1 VVTSVRSAVVP
12 APGRGTGCVPT
23 EGRVRTDIRLFEL
36 NSRYSEV
43 RRISYPMDP
52 MRRFQQD
59 TPEPISPMTH
69 GQLQRLAALLEWS
82 YGFQAADPAGDR
94 GPTRRAP
101 SAGALYPTECFL
113 ISCALGDWA
122 VYYYDFRAHVYY
134 RLARPDVESLALWL
148 EAGDGT
154 PVVVL
159 GSVLWRSAQRYGT
172 RCYLYCLLDAGNV
185 AGNLATAAGWH
196 GLQTT
201 PTRRS
206 LTLFHEQQ
214 LGMREGEGMLFSLR
228 VRDDDSV
235 CVPMPAQPTVL
246 PASDGHGLHIPRLS
260 PVFSRIRR
268 FHQRTVSSG
277 RPSSLAALPGAQCNF
292 PEAAERRRSAAAFAP
307 EAVDC
312 VLAEKLTGRCIEL
325 LRDLEDSG
333 GPRLA
338 ATVVATR
345 VAGWPAACRPVAPDG
360 TAGHPTRRFP
370 RGQDAGER
378 LAVAC
383 QQQAVVR
390 QCALAIVLQVDFEEL
405 DERGHD
411 GFREAAIAAGAIC
424 ADLYRYGS
432 ALRVGTTSIG
442 GFSPEHIKELIGAA
456 GSWPLVVQVFGVE
469 ERAKVKTD
477 AAVIASAASPARRDE
492 R

>member
-1 VVTSVRSAVVP
+1 VVTSMRSPAV
-12 APGRGTGCVPT
+12 PGCDVGCAGPT
-23 EGRVRTDIRLFEL
+23 EGLVRSDIRLFEL

-52 MRRFQQD
+52 MRRFQED

-122 VYYYDFRAHVYY
+122 VYYYDFRARVYY
-134 RLARPDVESLALWL
+134 RLARTDVESLARWL
-148 EAGDGT
+148 EVDDRT

-185 AGNLATAAGWH
+185 AGNLAAAARWR
-196 GLQTT
+196 GLQAT
-201 PTRRS
+201 PTRHS

-214 LGMREGEGMLFSLR
+214 LGMRDGEGMLFSMR
-228 VRDDDSV
+228 IRDDDSV
-235 CVPMPAQPTVL
+235 FVPMPTQPTVL

-268 FHQRTVSSG
+268 FHQRTVSNG
-277 RPSSLAALPGAQCNF
+277 TPTSLAALPSAQCGY
-292 PEAAERRRSAAAFAP
+292 PETAERRRSAAAFAP
-307 EAVDC
+307 EAVDHM
-312 VLAEKLTGRCIEL
+312 LAEKLISRCAQL
-325 LRDLEDSG
+325 LRDLEESG
-333 GPRLA
+333 GPRLTA
-338 ATVVATR
+338 SVVTIR
-345 VAGWPAACRPVAPDG
+345 VVGWPAGCRSVASDG
-360 TAGHPTRRFP
+360 TAGHLTRRFP
-370 RGQDAGER
+370 SERHAGEH
-378 LAVAC
+378 LAAVC
-383 QQQAVVR
+383 QQQAVVS
-390 QCALAIVLQVDFEEL
+390 QCAFAIVLQVDLEEL
-405 DERGHD
+405 DERGHN
-411 GFREAAIAAGAIC
+411 GLREAAIAAGAIC

-432 ALRVGTTSIG
+432 ALQVGTTSIG
-442 GFSPEHIKELIGAA
+442 GFSPEHVQELLGAA

-469 ERAKVKTD
+469 ESAKVKID
-477 AAVIASAASPARRDE
+477 AAVIASAVSSEPSN
-492 R
+492 